1 MISEP
6 ENYQTVRTEQMV
18 PNDFDEISHDAYHE
32 KRIVP
37 KCAVHDCNGTGTEL
51 VVYESL
57 ARWPSGRPLRG
68 GIRVGVQIC
77 EEHFEMLTRGED
89 ITL

>member
-6 ENYQTVRTEQMV
+6 ENYTEAQTVQA
-18 PNDFDEISHDAYHE
+18 DFDDISHDAYHE
-32 KRIVP
+32 KRILP

-51 VVYESL
+51 VLYESL

-77 EEHFEMLTRGED
+77 EEHFENLARGED